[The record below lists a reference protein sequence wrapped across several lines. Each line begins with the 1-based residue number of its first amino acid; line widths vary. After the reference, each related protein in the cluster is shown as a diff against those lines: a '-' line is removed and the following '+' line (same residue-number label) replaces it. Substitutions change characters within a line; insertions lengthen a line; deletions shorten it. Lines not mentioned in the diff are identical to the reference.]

1 MAHHPSLDC
10 TVMTEFQDAAREA
23 AAAVTLHKLAVER
36 TARYATAG
44 ADAADATALWVV
56 FHGYGQLAS
65 DFITTFARLVPRQ
78 TRVIA
83 PEGLSRF
90 YLELPR
96 ADGKHLARTGAT
108 WLTRDDREDDLRDAL
123 AMLHAVVGQEVDAIL
138 EARGEVPAIHVLGF
152 SQGVAMSMRWV
163 ADVADRGV
171 PEEGA
176 DIATHVLWAGGL
188 AYDVSDDA
196 MRAAWTGTSV
206 RVVVGDKDKF
216 ATDAFRRT
224 LRKRIDAM
232 GLVIEEF
239 TFGGGHR
246 LDDDVLRQLL

>member
-1 MAHHPSLDC
+1 
-10 TVMTEFQDAAREA
+10 MTEFQDAARDA
-23 AAAVTLHKLAVER
+23 AAAITMHKLAVER

-44 ADAADATALWVV
+44 ADVADATTLWVI

-65 DFITTFARLVPRQ
+65 EFMTTFARLAPST
-78 TRVIA
+78 TRVLA

-123 AMLHAVVGQEVDAIL
+123 GMLHAVVGQEVDAIL
-138 EARGEVPAIHVLGF
+138 EARGDVPAIKVFGF

-176 DIATHVLWAGGL
+176 DVATHVLWAGGL
-188 AYDVSDDA
+188 AHDVSDDA
-196 MRAAWTGTSV
+196 MRAAWTGTAV
-206 RVVVGDKDKF
+206 QVVVGDKDKF
-216 ATDAFRRT
+216 ATDSFRRS

-232 GLVIEEF
+232 GILVDEF

-246 LDDDVLRQLL
+246 LDDDVLRQLLR

>member
-1 MAHHPSLDC
+1 ML
-10 TVMTEFQDAAREA
+10 MTEFQDAARDA
-23 AAAVTLHKLAVER
+23 AAAITVHKVAVER
-36 TARYATAG
+36 TARYAAAG
-44 ADAADATALWVV
+44 AELADTTTLWVV

-65 DFITTFARLVPRQ
+65 EFIATFARLAPRS

-96 ADGKHLARTGAT
+96 SDGKHLARTGAT

-123 AMLHAVVGQEVDAIL
+123 GMLHAVVGQEVDAIL
-138 EARGEVPAIHVLGF
+138 EARGDVPVIKVLGF

-176 DIATHVLWAGGL
+176 DVATHVLWAGGL
-188 AYDVSDDA
+188 AHDVSDDA
-196 MRAAWTGTSV
+196 MRAGWTGTLV
-206 RVVVGDKDKF
+206 QVVVGDKDKF
-216 ATDAFRRT
+216 ATDSFRRS
-224 LRKRIDAM
+224 LRKRIDTV
-232 GLVIEEF
+232 GVHVDEF
-239 TFGGGHR
+239 TFAGGHR
-246 LDDDVLRQLL
+246 LDDEILRRLL